1 MQKGGLKILIIVL
14 IVLIPLVTRGNKPLL
29 AKADSLFQEKRYTQ
43 SLEIYQALFEDH
55 HYSPAMLLKM
65 AYIQEGLNRIA
76 QSTYYLNLYYLA
88 THDDSALT
96 KLEELAGKYKLEGYS
111 SDEIS
116 KIYSL
121 YQQYKNLVTLV
132 LASVIVFLF
141 VLSLTLKLRFKTK
154 PIATWC
160 VLLLMSVVLLMH
172 INLSDRF
179 SQAIIVNNNTY
190 LMDKPSAGASV
201 IEIVRDGHRVKIL
214 GKKDVWIKV
223 TWGDSEVYIK
233 ESSVLPI
240 QL

>member
-14 IVLIPLVTRGNKPLL
+14 IALIPLVTRGNKPLL

-132 LASVIVFLF
+132 LASVI
-141 VLSLTLKLRFKTK
+141 
-154 PIATWC
+154 ATWC